1 MKPPHD
7 VSKIIPEFLHQQL
20 WNATIR
26 ASLSRAETV
35 YTSLS
40 TKGEKDAFKQE
51 LFTFTSQ
58 LIDQEYQIPTPSET
72 KHSENIQKLIS
83 FTRKFS
89 ATLAGGRLN
98 FGRAQKVLNLFLKY
112 RWCIKT
118 AATPPHFPVDRLIQ
132 QKLGI
137 KSPPSWT
144 AWKDESEYNEVIEL
158 AKRKALEEGFETIAE
173 YELWLYNTE

>member
-1 MKPPHD
+1 MKTPHD
-7 VSKIIPEFLHQQL
+7 VSKINLAFLHQQL

-35 YTSLS
+35 YNSMA
-40 TKGEKDAFKQE
+40 TKGEKDSFKQE

-58 LIDQEYQIPTPSET
+58 LIDQEYQISTPSET
-72 KHSENIQKLIS
+72 KHLENIQRLIS

-89 ATLAGGRLN
+89 DALAGGRLN

-137 KSPPSWT
+137 KFPPSWT
-144 AWKDESEYNEVIEL
+144 AWKDESEYNELIAL
-158 AKRKALEEGFETIAE
+158 AKRRAQEEGFDTIAE
-173 YELWLYNTE
+173 YELWLYSTS